1 MVLQEDQPKRIWV
14 HDINKKR
21 NEFGE
26 FHTIF
31 HDLTEDDKKFFIYFC
46 MSYAKFCELLLAIEP
61 RIEKKNTNFREAI
74 TPRERL
80 AVTLRVGFD
89 LANHD
94 GDETWRI
101 ANGLGFLDGVAWTL
115 AWNVFLGQGDTFRVI
130 ALTYRMG
137 ETTVRR
143 IVYETCEV
151 IWEVLSPIVMPPPT
165 KEIWGHI
172 SSRIWDKWQ
181 YPNALGAMDGKN
193 VVFEKPGGSG
203 STFFNYKKEF
213 SIVLLALVDA
223 DYKFIVVDVGAH
235 GRTSDGAVFF
245 RSRLGKMLT
254 EGTLDIPVPKS
265 LPNEPEIVLPHVI
278 VADEAFPLQEN
289 IMRPYPGPQV
299 VNNEPNKI
307 YNYRH
312 SRFRRVSE
320 NAFGIL
326 SKKFRIYQ

>member
-1 MVLQEDQPKRIWV
+1 
-14 HDINKKR
+14 
-21 NEFGE
+21 
-26 FHTIF
+26 
-31 HDLTEDDKKFFIYFC
+31 
-46 MSYAKFCELLLAIEP
+46 
-61 RIEKKNTNFREAI
+61 
-74 TPRERL
+74 
-80 AVTLRVGFD
+80 
-89 LANHD
+89 
-94 GDETWRI
+94 
-101 ANGLGFLDGVAWTL
+101 
-115 AWNVFLGQGDTFRVI
+115 
-130 ALTYRMG
+130 MG

-181 YPNALGAMDGKN
+181 YPNALGAMDGKH

-213 SIVLLALVDA
+213 SVALLALVDA
-223 DYKFIVVDVGAH
+223 DYKFVVVDVGAH

-299 VNNEPNKI
+299 VNNERNKI

-312 SRFRRVSE
+312 SRFRRESE
-320 NAFGIL
+320 NAFGVI
-326 SKKFRIYQ
+326 SKKFRIYRRKLQISPDNLDKVILATTCLHNFLCGDDEYLWQPGKLEASVESLRLEDIPRIGGRPSDVAYAVREQLKTYFVSRAGSVIWCTEEGDNYPVILKPSC